1 MRAHTGTFLVTTVI
15 VLAMLLSG
23 CSVFNRAP
31 VGATPAPDTASTE
44 ALAFTQAAETIVAEL
59 TANAPAVTEPAEV
72 QAAPTN
78 TPEVLP
84 PTSTP
89 KPTNTPLPSDT
100 PEPSATPLPTATDTP
115 AVPPTATLPPEP
127 SWLLSSTDDFSFGF
141 WPTEGTTS
149 IKFHY
154 TMGGYSILNE
164 NEQSIAWSTRSDQ
177 FAGVRLEV
185 ETRKLSGPMDG
196 YYGVVCNFANG
207 GNYYFLGVGSDGW
220 YGIGLQYTNKM
231 TWLIEGID
239 TTGAVHTGG
248 SPNVI
253 RADCA
258 NGMLSLWSNGTL
270 IATVQDKT
278 FSAGAIGMGVGSRK
292 VGKVDVLFDNF
303 SVYLPE
309 TATATP
315 TP

>member
-1 MRAHTGTFLVTTVI
+1 MRAHSGTFVVTTVI

-31 VGATPAPDTASTE
+31 VGATPAPDTGATE

-59 TANAPAVTEPAEV
+59 TANAPVATEPGEA
-72 QAAPTN
+72 QAVPTN
-78 TPEVLP
+78 TPEALP

-127 SWLLSSTDDFSFGF
+127 NWVLSSTDEFSSGF
-141 WPTEGTTS
+141 WPTEGTDT

-154 TMGGYSILNE
+154 TMGGYTILNE
-164 NEQSIAWSTRSDQ
+164 SDQAIAWSTRSDQ

-185 ETRKLSGPMDG
+185 NTRKISGPMDG
-196 YYGVVCNFANG
+196 YYGVVCNFGNG
-207 GNYYFLGVGSDGW
+207 GNYYFLGIGSDGW
-220 YGIGLQYTNKM
+220 YGIAKQVSSKT

-239 TTGAVHTGG
+239 TSGVVRTGG
-248 SPNVI
+248 SDNVI

-270 IATVQDKT
+270 IATVQDNT
-278 FSAGAIGMGVGSRK
+278 FSAGAVGMAVGTRK
-292 VGKVDVLFDNF
+292 VGKVEVLFDNL

-309 TATATP
+309 IATATP